1 MAMPGRDLP
10 HGPQRGIPPERAAQK
25 RLLLAAHGLGTE
37 HLPGQRGDGLPDDT
51 PDRVLPA
58 ADRARIAG
66 RPGGLATQHALVQRD
81 QVAAK
86 GARKSGRS
94 VWVIRQAAHR
104 QRATGTRWAAWSFRS
119 AVSQAARPRT

>member
-1 MAMPGRDLP
+1 MPGRDLP
-10 HGPQRGIPPERAAQK
+10 DLAQAAIAAHRPPEK

-37 HLPGQRGDGLPDDT
+37 HPLGQRGDGLPDDT

-86 GARKSGRS
+86 GARKSGSR
-94 VWVIRQAAHR
+94 VCVVPHAAHFR
-104 QRATGTRWAAWSFRS
+104 RAMGTRWAARS
-119 AVSQAARPRT
+119 ARSLVSQAARSRT